1 MSQLLQSMAGLP
13 RWVQL
18 WLPLLFGTNMA
29 ALAFL
34 DTEVGR
40 YTALAFAVVCAFNMP
55 MMLIQR
61 GLTRLLAFPHFAWL
75 PLLVYLYGQLWG
87 ADPLPAGA
95 VRHYATLV
103 FAFNTVSLLFDA
115 VDAAKWLRGGREV
128 LGLRAT
134 DGRV

>member
-1 MSQLLQSMAGLP
+1 
-13 RWVQL
+13 
-18 WLPLLFGTNMA
+18 MA

-34 DTEVGR
+34 DSDVGR
-40 YTALAFAVVCAFNMP
+40 YTALAFALVCAFNMP
-55 MMLIQR
+55 MMVIQR

-103 FAFNTVSLLFDA
+103 FAFNTVSLLFDV